1 MKNTDTSS
9 YVIKSLER
17 KKFDIRKYQKFRK
30 ATTDLLVCHPVRF
43 EKKKHTVEISYE
55 RQQTLEEYWRN
66 HPLNALSIQK
76 MLFQLSDTCSH
87 LIRAGIREID
97 LHPGNIYVAEGDFV
111 LSDFHF
117 ARYPGESQCREYLA
131 PERETSHSFKNIPQ
145 ESYDYSVQYSL
156 CKMILS
162 LLAPYSMDQNISI
175 PSSLLEI
182 LQRGCRNVPED
193 RFSSLDNLCRT
204 AKSLSLPENISDQ
217 SFYFSKDPAFVA
229 KFYLK
234 TKDLQEEPEPWK
246 PLGLH
251 VNIYPIIWGIM
262 SLMIIV
268 SFWSAYRHISQKQDR
283 DANLLYKSTD
293 SALAISE
300 SPTSDQIALNQSTS
314 NLAASDQTASSQTSS
329 DQTASDQT
337 TSDHPAS
344 DQTTSDLPE
353 IDLQNRNLSE
363 IHLSQNTDISSCKV
377 LYLGKNHL
385 QNLSDLNDFSSL
397 EELYVNDNL
406 LTDLSS
412 LASLPYLSVLILS
425 DNPKLQDMDTFIKI
439 GEAGY
444 GSSLTLLNIVH
455 TSYTEEQV
463 LQLQQFFPDCEII
476 SDYS

>member
-145 ESYDYSVQYSL
+145 ESYEYSVQYSL

-246 PLGLH
+246 PLGLQ

-283 DANLLYKSTD
+283 DANLLYKST
-293 SALAISE
+293 
-300 SPTSDQIALNQSTS
+300 
-314 NLAASDQTASSQTSS
+314 S

>member
-17 KKFDIRKYQKFRK
+17 KNFDVHNYHKFRK
-30 ATTDLLVCHPVRF
+30 ATADLLVCHPVHF
-43 EKKKHTVEISYE
+43 EKKKNTVEISYE

-97 LHPGNIYVAEGDFV
+97 LHPGNIYVIEGDFV

-117 ARYPGESQCREYLA
+117 PRYSGESQCREYLA
-131 PERETSHSFKNIPQ
+131 PERKTYHSFKNISQ
-145 ESYDYSVQYSL
+145 ESYDHSVQYSL

-175 PSSLLEI
+175 PSSLLEL
-182 LQRGCRNVPED
+182 LQRGCRNLPGD
-193 RFSSLDNLCRT
+193 RFSDLKELSQAAR
-204 AKSLSLPENISDQ
+204 SLSLPEHTSEQ
-217 SFYFSKDPAFVA
+217 LFYFSKDPGFIA

-262 SLMIIV
+262 SLVIIV

-283 DANLLYKSTD
+283 TANLLYKTTD
-293 SALAISE
+293 STVTISE
-300 SPTSDQIALNQSTS
+300 SPTSDQT
-314 NLAASDQTASSQTSS
+314 ASDQST
-329 DQTASDQT
+329 SDQT
-337 TSDHPAS
+337 TSDQAP
-344 DQTTSDLPE
+344 SDLPE
-353 IDLQNRNLSE
+353 IDLQNRDLSE
-363 IHLSQNTDISSCKV
+363 IYLSQNTDISFCKV
-377 LYLGKNHL
+377 LYLGDNRL
-385 QNLSDLNDFSSL
+385 QNLSGLDDFSFL
-397 EELYVNDNL
+397 EELYANDNL

-412 LASLPYLSVLILS
+412 LASLSHLSILILS

-463 LQLQQFFPDCEII
+463 LQLQQLFPDCEII

>member
-1 MKNTDTSS
+1 
-9 YVIKSLER
+9 
-17 KKFDIRKYQKFRK
+17 
-30 ATTDLLVCHPVRF
+30 
-43 EKKKHTVEISYE
+43 
-55 RQQTLEEYWRN
+55 
-66 HPLNALSIQK
+66 
-76 MLFQLSDTCSH
+76 
-87 LIRAGIREID
+87 
-97 LHPGNIYVAEGDFV
+97 
-111 LSDFHF
+111 
-117 ARYPGESQCREYLA
+117 
-131 PERETSHSFKNIPQ
+131 
-145 ESYDYSVQYSL
+145 
-156 CKMILS
+156 
-162 LLAPYSMDQNISI
+162 
-175 PSSLLEI
+175 
-182 LQRGCRNVPED
+182 
-193 RFSSLDNLCRT
+193 
-204 AKSLSLPENISDQ
+204 
-217 SFYFSKDPAFVA
+217 
-229 KFYLK
+229 
-234 TKDLQEEPEPWK
+234 
-246 PLGLH
+246 
-251 VNIYPIIWGIM
+251 M

-283 DANLLYKSTD
+283 DANLLYKST
-293 SALAISE
+293 
-300 SPTSDQIALNQSTS
+300 S

-337 TSDHPAS
+337 ASDHSAS

>member
-145 ESYDYSVQYSL
+145 ESYDHSVQYSL

-162 LLAPYSMDQNISI
+162 LLTPYSMDQNISI

-234 TKDLQEEPEPWK
+234 TKDLQEKPEPWK

-283 DANLLYKSTD
+283 NANLLYKSTD
-293 SALAISE
+293 SAVAISE
-300 SPTSDQIALNQSTS
+300 SPTSDQT
-314 NLAASDQTASSQTSS
+314 ASDQTASDHS
-329 DQTASDQT
+329 ASDQT
-337 TSDHPAS
+337 TSDF
-344 DQTTSDLPE
+344 PE

-363 IHLSQNTDISSCKV
+363 IHLSQNTDTSSCKV

>member
-246 PLGLH
+246 PLGLQ

-268 SFWSAYRHISQKQDR
+268 SFWSAYHHISQKQDR
-283 DANLLYKSTD
+283 DANLLYKST
-293 SALAISE
+293 
-300 SPTSDQIALNQSTS
+300 
-314 NLAASDQTASSQTSS
+314 S

>member
-145 ESYDYSVQYSL
+145 ESYDHSVQYSL

-162 LLAPYSMDQNISI
+162 LLTPYSMDQNISI

-234 TKDLQEEPEPWK
+234 TKDLQEKPEPWK

-283 DANLLYKSTD
+283 NANLLYKSTD
-293 SALAISE
+293 STVAISE
-300 SPTSDQIALNQSTS
+300 SPTSDQT
-314 NLAASDQTASSQTSS
+314 ASDQTASDHS
-329 DQTASDQT
+329 ASGQT
-337 TSDHPAS
+337 TSDF
-344 DQTTSDLPE
+344 PE

-385 QNLSDLNDFSSL
+385 QTLSDLNDFSSL
-397 EELYVNDNL
+397 EELYANDNR

>member
-17 KKFDIRKYQKFRK
+17 KNFDIRKYQKFRK

-283 DANLLYKSTD
+283 DANLLYKST
-293 SALAISE
+293 
-300 SPTSDQIALNQSTS
+300 
-314 NLAASDQTASSQTSS
+314 S

-363 IHLSQNTDISSCKV
+363 IHLSQNTDTSSCKV

-385 QNLSDLNDFSSL
+385 QNLSDLNDFSFL

-425 DNPKLQDMDTFIKI
+425 DNPKLQDMDIFIKI

-463 LQLQQFFPDCEII
+463 LQLQQLFPDCEII

>member
-145 ESYDYSVQYSL
+145 ESYDHSVQYSL

-204 AKSLSLPENISDQ
+204 AKSLILPENISDQ

-283 DANLLYKSTD
+283 NANLLYKSTD
-293 SALAISE
+293 SAVAISE
-300 SPTSDQIALNQSTS
+300 SPTSDQT
-314 NLAASDQTASSQTSS
+314 ASDQTASDHS
-329 DQTASDQT
+329 ASDQT
-337 TSDHPAS
+337 TSDF
-344 DQTTSDLPE
+344 PE

-385 QNLSDLNDFSSL
+385 QTLSDLNDFSSL
-397 EELYVNDNL
+397 EELYANDNR